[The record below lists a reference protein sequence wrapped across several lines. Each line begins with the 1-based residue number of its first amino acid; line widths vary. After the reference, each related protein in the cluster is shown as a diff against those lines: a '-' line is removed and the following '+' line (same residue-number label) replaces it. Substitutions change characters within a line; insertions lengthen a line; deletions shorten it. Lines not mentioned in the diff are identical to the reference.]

1 LKWGELKSRVEA
13 TWERWI
19 KAANSLADRHPLL
32 GTLRSIIQ
40 GFRKKDLSHRS
51 IYFAFHAFI
60 AVLPLILIITGIMGF
75 IFSASP
81 AIRDNINDAIYEM
94 FPDFDV
100 AFKGMLDLMESW
112 RVAAL
117 LVGVAL
123 FLCAGVKAA
132 EVLEDG
138 FCMVWGTE
146 KRPYGK
152 RKGVALCVLLVFGTV
167 TLIEAI
173 MNFATPTLI
182 PWVKRQVGGGFSVGV
197 FFAELVVSFLVGF
210 LMYLFVYRLIPTKKL
225 PTAVVVKTAAMV
237 TVIMIFVEY
246 VFGFYFNLV
255 YDAKLLYGT
264 MGVMLGILIWLYV
277 VAAVVFMGALLA
289 THLSSE

>member
-1 LKWGELKSRVEA
+1 MKWEDLKSRVQA
-13 TWERWI
+13 TLDRWS

-32 GTLRSIIQ
+32 GMIRSVVQ
-40 GFRKKDLSHRS
+40 GFRQKDFSKSS

-81 AIRDNINDAIYEM
+81 AIRSNINDAIYEM

-100 AFKGMLDLMESW
+100 AFKGMLDVMESW
-112 RVAAL
+112 RLAAL
-117 LVGVAL
+117 LIGIVL
-123 FLCAGVKAA
+123 YLWAGVKAA

-138 FCMVWGTE
+138 FCIIWGTE
-146 KRPYGK
+146 KRPYAK
-152 RKGVALCVLLVFGTV
+152 RKGVALSILLVLGTV
-167 TLIEAI
+167 TLIEAV

-210 LMYLFVYRLIPTKKL
+210 LMYIFVYRLIPVKKL
-225 PTAVVVKTAAMV
+225 PTSVVIKTAALV
-237 TVIMIFVEY
+237 TVIMIFIEY

-255 YDAKLLYGT
+255 YDARLLYGT

-277 VAAVVFMGALLA
+277 VAAVVFMGGLLA

>member
-1 LKWGELKSRVEA
+1 MKWGELKSRVEA